1 MELIYL
7 DRVEWYLGERVLR
20 QFGIDQ
26 PVPDPPPQS
35 FHASRTGGAARYSLL
50 DTLRDQIR
58 HFNAGGDFFEMH
70 LTDRKDYVEWYASV
84 STGPILPPHMRIGS
98 NYAIRGGQAASRIA

>member
-7 DRVEWYLGERVLR
+7 DQVAWYLGEIVLR

-50 DTLRDQIR
+50 DTFRDQIR

-70 LTDRKDYVEWYASV
+70 LTDQFGDLR
-84 STGPILPPHMRIGS
+84 
-98 NYAIRGGQAASRIA
+98 